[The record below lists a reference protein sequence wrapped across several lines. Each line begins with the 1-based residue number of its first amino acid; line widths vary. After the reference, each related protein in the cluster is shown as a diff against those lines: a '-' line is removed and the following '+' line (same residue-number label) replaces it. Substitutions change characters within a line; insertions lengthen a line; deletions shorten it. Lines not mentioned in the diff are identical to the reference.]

1 MKPGRCLHVAFG
13 PACRE
18 VGSGLGTQVYQA
30 CTSAWFFYTLPCRPK
45 GQPYS
50 LSFSWARRLGQTVS
64 TLHPSGSPGQAST
77 SSDHSA
83 APSSA
88 ALKLFD
94 DPDLGGA
101 VPLDD
106 PLLLPA
112 APQSGGA
119 TPREGHR
126 EASEELFRYRSVMFR
141 YCSGSCSSD
150 ASPGRGVYHGTTDSS
165 PGGSTLASLG
175 SEGGNPDPSK
185 VRAQD
190 FPGGPVAKTPSSQ
203 CKEPRFV
210 PW

>member
-1 MKPGRCLHVAFG
+1 MAFG
-13 PACRE
+13 LACRE
-18 VGSGLGTQVYQA
+18 VGSGLGTQVHQA
-30 CTSAWFFYTLPCRPK
+30 PTGAWFFYTLPCRPK
-45 GQPYS
+45 WQPYS
-50 LSFSWARRLGQTVS
+50 LSLGWARRLGQTVS
-64 TLHPSGSPGQAST
+64 TLHPPGSQGQAST

-112 APQSGGA
+112 APQSGRA

-126 EASEELFRYRSVMFR
+126 EASEELFRYRLSPVMPPQVR
-141 YCSGSCSSD
+141 VC
-150 ASPGRGVYHGTTDSS
+150 TTEPQSS

-210 PW
+210 PWLGS